1 MNKEELKNLVKKHF
15 NLVEAETE
23 KVETEVI
30 ETELSAEET
39 NVETDAVENQE
50 VETKTELSEEIVSEE
65 TFGEIST
72 ADGELTLVYEGEEI
86 SVGIPIFVKTEDG
99 NIPAPD
105 GEHAL
110 EGGIIIETEGGNITE
125 IKDAEIE
132 SEEDEVA
139 SQDEIETGEH
149 EEEMSN
155 EEEVN
160 ENEEV
165 IKAVAEIVN
174 SEFASLKKEIEE
186 LKTNFASVNGK
197 VDKFALQPAAEKTKA
212 DIYSRNTSKVSNE
225 FNPINEDKQKQFDRL
240 LKIRNKK

>member
-23 KVETEVI
+23 KVETEVK
-30 ETELSAEET
+30 EVEMSTEET
-39 NVETDAVENQE
+39 NVETDAVETDA
-50 VETKTELSEEIVSEE
+50 VETKTELSEEVVSEE
-65 TFGEIST
+65 TFGEIKT
-72 ADGELTLVYEGEEI
+72 ADGELTLEYEGEEL
-86 SVGIPIFVKTEDG
+86 SVGIAIFIKTEDG
-99 NIPAPD
+99 NVPAPD

-110 EGGIIIETEGGNITE
+110 EGGVIIETEGGIIAE

-132 SEEDEVA
+132 SEEEEVA
-139 SQDEIETGEH
+139 SEDEIETGEN
-149 EEEMSN
+149 EEKMS
-155 EEEVN
+155 EEVN

-174 SEFASLKKEIEE
+174 SEFASIKKEIEE
-186 LKTNFASVNGK
+186 LKETFKTVNGK

-212 DIYSRNTSKVSNE
+212 DIYSRNASKVENE
-225 FNPINEDKQKQFDRL
+225 YTPINEEKKRQFDRL

>member
-23 KVETEVI
+23 KVETEVQ
-30 ETELSAEET
+30 EVEMSTEET
-39 NVETDAVENQE
+39 NVETEAVETDA
-50 VETKTELSEEIVSEE
+50 VETKTELSEEVVSEE
-65 TFGEIST
+65 TFGEIKT
-72 ADGELTLVYEGEEI
+72 ADGELTLEYEGEEL
-86 SVGIPIFVKTEDG
+86 SVGIAIFIKTEDG
-99 NIPAPD
+99 NVPAPD

-110 EGGIIIETEGGNITE
+110 EGGVIIETEGGIIAE

-132 SEEDEVA
+132 SEEEEVA
-139 SQDEIETGEH
+139 SEDEIETGEN
-149 EEEMSN
+149 EEKMS
-155 EEEVN
+155 EEVN

-174 SEFASLKKEIEE
+174 SEFASIKKEIEE
-186 LKTNFASVNGK
+186 LKETFKTVNGK

-212 DIYSRNTSKVSNE
+212 DIYSRNASKVENE
-225 FNPINEDKQKQFDRL
+225 YTPINEEKKRQFDRL

>member
-23 KVETEVI
+23 KVETEVK
-30 ETELSAEET
+30 EVEMSTEET
-39 NVETDAVENQE
+39 NVETDAVETDA
-50 VETKTELSEEIVSEE
+50 VETKTELSEEVVSEE
-65 TFGEIST
+65 TFGEIKT
-72 ADGELTLVYEGEEI
+72 ADGELTLEYEGEEL
-86 SVGIPIFVKTEDG
+86 SVGIAIFVKTEDG
-99 NIPAPD
+99 NVPAPD

-110 EGGIIIETEGGNITE
+110 EGGVIIKTEGGIIAE

-132 SEEDEVA
+132 SEEEEVA
-139 SQDEIETGEH
+139 SEDEIETGEN
-149 EEEMSN
+149 EEKMS
-155 EEEVN
+155 EEVN

-174 SEFASLKKEIEE
+174 SEFASIKKEIEE
-186 LKTNFASVNGK
+186 LKETFKTVNGK

-212 DIYSRNTSKVSNE
+212 DIYSRNASKVENE
-225 FNPINEDKQKQFDRL
+225 YTPINEEKKRQFDRL